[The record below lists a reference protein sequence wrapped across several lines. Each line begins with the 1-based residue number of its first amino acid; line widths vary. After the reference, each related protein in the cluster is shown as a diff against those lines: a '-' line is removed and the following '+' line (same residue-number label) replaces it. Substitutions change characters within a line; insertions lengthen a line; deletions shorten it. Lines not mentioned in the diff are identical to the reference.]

1 MKDDIQRDVAEWLRF
16 VKMDQNT
23 ACHLFESMH
32 PQPLEIIC
40 FHCQQAAEKAI
51 NNLDASVEVCCS
63 HKVVAVGFN
72 TLCYDAERRGIK
84 PSARIKALFILKE
97 IEVIKIHDLAIL
109 LHKIETFFSVPVAVK
124 NAGDDLTPFAA
135 TFRYPQ
141 SPDID
146 EALTRKALT
155 DMETVITW
163 CKEQIVLAGY
173 EIE

>member
-51 NNLDASVEVCCS
+51 
-63 HKVVAVGFN
+63 
-72 TLCYDAERRGIK
+72 
-84 PSARIKALFILKE
+84 KALFILKE

-109 LHKIETFFSVPVAVK
+109 LHKIEAFFSVPVAVK

-146 EALTRKALT
+146 EALTRKALA

>member
-1 MKDDIQRDVAEWLRF
+1 MKLGEQIE
-16 VKMDQNT
+16 
-23 ACHLFESMH
+23 
-32 PQPLEIIC
+32 
-40 FHCQQAAEKAI
+40 
-51 NNLDASVEVCCS
+51 VEQ
-63 HKVVAVGFN
+63 
-72 TLCYDAERRGIK
+72 
-84 PSARIKALFILKE
+84 KE

-109 LHKIETFFSVPVAVK
+109 LHKIEAFFSVPVAVK

-146 EALTRKALT
+146 EALTRKALA

>member
-51 NNLDASVEVCCS
+51 
-63 HKVVAVGFN
+63 
-72 TLCYDAERRGIK
+72 
-84 PSARIKALFILKE
+84 KALFILKE

-109 LHKIETFFSVPVAVK
+109 LHKIEAFFSVPVAVK

-173 EIE
+173 EIQ

>member
-16 VKMDQNT
+16 IKMDQNT

-51 NNLDASVEVCCS
+51 
-63 HKVVAVGFN
+63 
-72 TLCYDAERRGIK
+72 
-84 PSARIKALFILKE
+84 KALFILKE

-109 LHKIETFFSVPVAVK
+109 LHKIEAFFSVPVAVK

-146 EALTRKALT
+146 EALTRKALA

-173 EIE
+173 EIV

>member
-1 MKDDIQRDVAEWLRF
+1 MKDDIQRDVTEWLRF

-51 NNLDASVEVCCS
+51 
-63 HKVVAVGFN
+63 
-72 TLCYDAERRGIK
+72 
-84 PSARIKALFILKE
+84 KALFILKE

-109 LHKIETFFSVPVAVK
+109 LHKIEAFFSVPVAVK

-173 EIE
+173 EIQ

>member
-1 MKDDIQRDVAEWLRF
+1 MKDDIQCDVAEWLRF

-51 NNLDASVEVCCS
+51 
-63 HKVVAVGFN
+63 
-72 TLCYDAERRGIK
+72 
-84 PSARIKALFILKE
+84 KALFILKE

-109 LHKIETFFSVPVAVK
+109 LHKIEAFFSVPVAVK

>member
-1 MKDDIQRDVAEWLRF
+1 MKDDIQRDVAEWLHF

-51 NNLDASVEVCCS
+51 
-63 HKVVAVGFN
+63 
-72 TLCYDAERRGIK
+72 
-84 PSARIKALFILKE
+84 KALFILKE

-109 LHKIETFFSVPVAVK
+109 LHKIESFFSVPVAVK

-146 EALTRKALT
+146 EALTRKALA

>member
-40 FHCQQAAEKAI
+40 FHCQQAVEKA
-51 NNLDASVEVCCS
+51 
-63 HKVVAVGFN
+63 
-72 TLCYDAERRGIK
+72 
-84 PSARIKALFILKE
+84 IKALFVLKE
-97 IEVIKIHDLAIL
+97 IEIVKIHDLGMLIKMIQTEIVFPDTITISAIR
-109 LHKIETFFSVPVAVK
+109 
-124 NAGDDLTPFAA
+124 LTKYAA

>member
-51 NNLDASVEVCCS
+51 
-63 HKVVAVGFN
+63 
-72 TLCYDAERRGIK
+72 
-84 PSARIKALFILKE
+84 KALFILKE

-109 LHKIETFFSVPVAVK
+109 LYKIEAFFSVPVAVK

-146 EALTRKALT
+146 EALTRKALA

>member
-1 MKDDIQRDVAEWLRF
+1 MKDDIQRDVTEWLRF

-51 NNLDASVEVCCS
+51 
-63 HKVVAVGFN
+63 
-72 TLCYDAERRGIK
+72 
-84 PSARIKALFILKE
+84 KALFILKE

-109 LHKIETFFSVPVAVK
+109 LHKIESFFSVPVAVK

-146 EALTRKALT
+146 EALTRKALA

>member
-1 MKDDIQRDVAEWLRF
+1 MKKELEGTIKEWLRF
-16 VKMDQNT
+16 VEMDQNT
-23 ACHLFESMH
+23 AHHLFETMH
-32 PQPLEIIC
+32 PKPLEIIC
-40 FHCQQAAEKAI
+40 FHCQQAAEKA
-51 NNLDASVEVCCS
+51 
-63 HKVVAVGFN
+63 
-72 TLCYDAERRGIK
+72 
-84 PSARIKALFILKE
+84 IKALFILKE

-109 LHKIETFFSVPVAVK
+109 LHKIEAFFSVPVAVK

-173 EIE
+173 EID

>member
-1 MKDDIQRDVAEWLRF
+1 MKKELESTIKEWLRF
-16 VKMDQNT
+16 VEMDRST
-23 ACHLFESMH
+23 AQHLFNTMH

-40 FHCQQAAEKAI
+40 FHCQQAAEKA
-51 NNLDASVEVCCS
+51 
-63 HKVVAVGFN
+63 
-72 TLCYDAERRGIK
+72 
-84 PSARIKALFILKE
+84 IKALFILKE

-109 LHKIETFFSVPVAVK
+109 LYKIEAFFSVPVAVK

>member
-51 NNLDASVEVCCS
+51 
-63 HKVVAVGFN
+63 
-72 TLCYDAERRGIK
+72 
-84 PSARIKALFILKE
+84 KALFILKE

-109 LHKIETFFSVPVAVK
+109 LHKIEAFFSVPVAVK

>member
-1 MKDDIQRDVAEWLRF
+1 MLKWIEALHSIYLIPCIHNLWKLF
-16 VKMDQNT
+16 VSIVSK
-23 ACHLFESMH
+23 L
-32 PQPLEIIC
+32 LK
-40 FHCQQAAEKAI
+40 KA
-51 NNLDASVEVCCS
+51 
-63 HKVVAVGFN
+63 
-72 TLCYDAERRGIK
+72 
-84 PSARIKALFILKE
+84 IKALFVLKE
-97 IEVIKIHDLAIL
+97 IEIVKIHDLGMLIKMIQTEIVFPDTITISAIR
-109 LHKIETFFSVPVAVK
+109 
-124 NAGDDLTPFAA
+124 LTKYAA

>member
-1 MKDDIQRDVAEWLRF
+1 MKDDIQRDVTEWLRF

-51 NNLDASVEVCCS
+51 
-63 HKVVAVGFN
+63 
-72 TLCYDAERRGIK
+72 
-84 PSARIKALFILKE
+84 KALFILKE

-109 LHKIETFFSVPVAVK
+109 LHKIESFFSVPVAVK

-146 EALTRKALT
+146 EALTSKALA

>member
-51 NNLDASVEVCCS
+51 
-63 HKVVAVGFN
+63 
-72 TLCYDAERRGIK
+72 
-84 PSARIKALFILKE
+84 KALFILKE
-97 IEVIKIHDLAIL
+97 IEVVKIHDLAIL
-109 LHKIETFFSVPVAVK
+109 LHKIEAFFSVPVAVK

-146 EALTRKALT
+146 EALTRQALT

>member
-1 MKDDIQRDVAEWLRF
+1 MKDDIQRDVTEWLRF

-51 NNLDASVEVCCS
+51 
-63 HKVVAVGFN
+63 
-72 TLCYDAERRGIK
+72 
-84 PSARIKALFILKE
+84 KALFILKE

-109 LHKIETFFSVPVAVK
+109 LHKIEAFFSVPVAVK

-141 SPDID
+141 SPDIA

-173 EIE
+173 EIQ

>member
-51 NNLDASVEVCCS
+51 
-63 HKVVAVGFN
+63 
-72 TLCYDAERRGIK
+72 
-84 PSARIKALFILKE
+84 KALFILKE

-109 LHKIETFFSVPVAVK
+109 LHKIEAFFSVPVAVK

-141 SPDID
+141 SPDFD
-146 EALTRKALT
+146 EALTRKALA

>member
-51 NNLDASVEVCCS
+51 
-63 HKVVAVGFN
+63 
-72 TLCYDAERRGIK
+72 
-84 PSARIKALFILKE
+84 KALFILKE

-109 LHKIETFFSVPVAVK
+109 LHKIEAFFSVPVAVK

-146 EALTRKALT
+146 EALTRKALA

-173 EIE
+173 EIQ

>member
-1 MKDDIQRDVAEWLRF
+1 MKDDIQRDVTEWLRF

-51 NNLDASVEVCCS
+51 
-63 HKVVAVGFN
+63 
-72 TLCYDAERRGIK
+72 
-84 PSARIKALFILKE
+84 KALFILKE

-109 LHKIETFFSVPVAVK
+109 LHKIESFFSVPVAVK
-124 NAGDDLTPFAA
+124 NAGDDLTPFVA

-146 EALTRKALT
+146 EALTRKALA

>member
-51 NNLDASVEVCCS
+51 
-63 HKVVAVGFN
+63 
-72 TLCYDAERRGIK
+72 
-84 PSARIKALFILKE
+84 KALFILKE

-109 LHKIETFFSVPVAVK
+109 LHKIESFFSVPVAVK

-146 EALTRKALT
+146 EALTRKALA

>member
-1 MKDDIQRDVAEWLRF
+1 MKDDIQRDVTEWLRF

-51 NNLDASVEVCCS
+51 
-63 HKVVAVGFN
+63 
-72 TLCYDAERRGIK
+72 
-84 PSARIKALFILKE
+84 KALFILKE

-109 LHKIETFFSVPVAVK
+109 LHKIEAFFSVPVAVK

-146 EALTRKALT
+146 EALTRKALA